1 MALSYMGVTVVAVAI
16 AELLSAGV
24 VLPYLFGR
32 AELQSRVR
40 VSADQIAQDVY
51 RANLSL
57 DPARLQL
64 PPSFHIATSGSP
76 GPVTY
81 SDQGIEI
88 PQDPA
93 PSDSEIHTAALV
105 IGVDGTVLD
114 STYPARFPPG
124 RPASGLPAL
133 PRKPDASN
141 VDSGRVVWA
150 TVLLYPTAGTSPD
163 TSFADAWGWVY
174 VQAPDEVPA
183 SFDANVAAPAL
194 GPGLLLLLVAVPI
207 GVLFGILTTR
217 RTVRRLQRL
226 SVAGERLGAGDLAQR
241 IEPGPSDEVG
251 RLERRFNQM
260 AAALAAARAA
270 EHSQIEE
277 DARGAERERIAREL
291 HDAVSQDLFSLGML
305 AGGMEQ
311 ALADGSALQAQA
323 RAMREAAEEA
333 IQEMQA
339 LLLAMRPS
347 ALDEKGLV
355 PALGHLCAA
364 YRERLGVT
372 IESDLQPV
380 RLGPDAELVLLRVAQ
395 EGVSNAVRH
404 SGADRISL
412 TLSSQGE
419 LVQLSIADDGHG
431 FDPAAEGRHGLGLGV
446 MRERIA
452 ELGGSVELETGPG
465 RGTRIRASLPQV
477 PA

>member
-16 AELLSAGV
+16 AELLSVGV
-24 VLPYLFGR
+24 LLPYLFGR

-40 VSADQIAQDVY
+40 VTANQLAQDVY
-51 RANLSL
+51 RANQSL

-64 PPSFHIATSGSP
+64 PPSYHIVTSGGP

-93 PSDSEIHTAALV
+93 PPDDSIHTAGLV
-105 IGVDGTVLD
+105 IAADGTVLA
-114 STYPARFPPG
+114 SSYPARFPPG
-124 RPASGLPAL
+124 QPAAGLPAL
-133 PRKPDASN
+133 PRKPDASD
-141 VDSGRVVWA
+141 VQSGRLVWA
-150 TVLLYPTAGTSPD
+150 TVLLYPTAAAAPD
-163 TSFADAWGWVY
+163 DSFADAWGWIY
-174 VQAPDEVPA
+174 VQAPYEVPA
-183 SFDANVAAPAL
+183 NFAATIAVPAL

-207 GVLFGILTTR
+207 GVMFGILTTR
-217 RTVRRLQRL
+217 RTVRRLERL
-226 SVAGERLGAGDLAQR
+226 SVAGERLGAGNLGQR

-251 RLERRFNQM
+251 RLERRFNLM
-260 AAALAAARAA
+260 AAALADARAA
-270 EHSQIEE
+270 EHRQIEE

-311 ALADGSALQAQA
+311 ALTDGSALQAQA
-323 RAMREAAEEA
+323 RAMREAAEGA

-347 ALDEKGLV
+347 ALDEQGLV

-380 RLGPDAELVLLRVAQ
+380 RLGPDAELALLRVAQ

-419 LVQLSIADDGHG
+419 LVELSIADDGDG
-431 FDPAAEGRHGLGLGV
+431 FDPADEGRHGLGLRV
-446 MRERIA
+446 MRERLA
-452 ELGGSVELETGPG
+452 ELGGSVQLETGPG
-465 RGTRIRASLPQV
+465 RGTRIRASLPRL